1 MSVILRKSTNKDKK
15 YMIEVDNRKIYYFGQ
30 AGARDYTLINKSSSK
45 HYISNKEDR
54 EKVKNNYRSRH
65 SKDPINK
72 KFSPASL
79 SWFLLWNKPTL
90 SASIKDYEK
99 KFNINIIN
107 KT

>member
-15 YMIEVDNRKIYYFGQ
+15 FMLEVENRKVHFG
-30 AGARDYTLINKSSSK
+30 ANGMRDYTLISKPSSK
-45 HYISNKEDR
+45 HYIANKQDR
-54 EKVKNNYRSRH
+54 EKVKSNYRSRH

-79 SWFLLWNKPTL
+79 SWFLLWNKPSL
-90 SASIKDYEK
+90 SASIKNYEK
-99 KFNINIIN
+99 KFNVNIIN